1 MKFQYVAVMAIAA
14 ACAVSGCASV
24 HKAGQDAD
32 ARAKMFAPVADKAVV
47 YIYRNEIMGAAIKLP
62 VLIDGVA
69 VGDTGPKSFL
79 EVALPDGAHVIT
91 SKGEKDSTLSLNTTA
106 GQVYY
111 VWQEVKMGMWAAS
124 SMLHHVDA
132 TKGKAGVNESK
143 LLETEAPAFRVS
155 GDAIVKPAAP
165 AEAAQPAQAAAPVA
179 PAEPTTMVDATP
191 PAPPVAVANAPTTEA
206 SGPTPA
212 ENGLA
217 VLDARIGKPMFEAAQ
232 DIASAHHCD
241 RLLHVRSV
249 DGDNAHLFS
258 KCDGTTTPI
267 EILCNGAA
275 CHEGAPQG

>member
-1 MKFQYVAVMAIAA
+1 MKLQYIAIAAIAA
-14 ACAVSGCASV
+14 ACAISGCASV

-62 VLIDGVA
+62 VLVDGVA
-69 VGDTGPKSFL
+69 VGDTGPRSFL

-155 GDAIVKPAAP
+155 GDAIVKPTAP
-165 AEAAQPAQAAAPVA
+165 AEAAQPAHAAAPAA
-179 PAEPTTMVDATP
+179 PATMVDPAP
-191 PAPPVAVANAPTTEA
+191 PAPPVAVANVPATEA
-206 SGPTPA
+206 SGPAPA

-241 RLLHVRSV
+241 RLLRVRSV

-258 KCDGTTTPI
+258 KCNGTTTPI